1 MNKAAYPGSRS
12 ICLIIAGTLFLF
24 VVFSFSVIHSLIH
37 IPKLVYYNTTA
48 SMPNGF
54 YLSSHDAL
62 TAGHLVVIESSR
74 LKYNNRKLPQYLL
87 KRFIP
92 YHGQHVT
99 INGDGLF
106 FDGNLVAKKLTR
118 QGVTLNGLL
127 NSSQAIIL
135 GDSAKSYDSRYF
147 GPVAVADLIPVKP
160 FLTW

>member
-1 MNKAAYPGSRS
+1 MKKTAYTGSRS
-12 ICLIIAGTLFLF
+12 IFFIVTGALFLF
-24 VVFSFSVIHSLIH
+24 VVFSFFVINSLIH

-48 SMPNGF
+48 SMPKGF
-54 YLSSHDAL
+54 YLSTHGVA
-62 TAGHLVVIESSR
+62 TPGHLVVIESSK
-74 LKYNNRKLPQYLL
+74 LEYNSPKLPRYLL

-92 YHGQHVT
+92 YHGQLV
-99 INGDGLF
+99 IIDGDGLF

-147 GPVAVADLIPVKP
+147 GPVAVADHIPVKP